1 MAQSLFYFLSS
12 KKLELYN
19 SFNIFGLLKKGT
31 RTTTNLKYFM
41 KVQ

>member
-31 RTTTNLKYFM
+31 RTTNLKYFM